1 MAVPDAVLRRK
12 LFQASTEHRPVF
24 ESVKLS
30 NEVHG
35 SWMRVSCSC
44 GWGGSGLALHEH
56 QMDELVKAVRSAY
69 AADQLAL
76 SRLTMLVEDFP
87 DDAVPTI
94 SIARVQAILSGDIS
108 D

>member
-12 LFQASTEHRPVF
+12 LFQASSQHTPVLQRAGGT
-24 ESVKLS
+24 S
-30 NEVHG
+30 G
-35 SWMRVSCSC
+35 TGWGRISCRC
-44 GWGGSGLALHEH
+44 GWGGPGLALHEH

-76 SRLTMLVEDFP
+76 TRLSMLVTDHP
-87 DDAVPTI
+87 DDAVPTV
-94 SIARVQAILSGDIS
+94 SLETVQAILSGDVG